1 MPDPMPEPA
10 PAQSSSPIDLR
21 SDTVTKPTPA
31 MLEAM
36 VAAELGD
43 DVLGDEPTVQR
54 LEAEFAALIGKPA
67 ACFVPSGT
75 MANQT
80 AIRALTE
87 PGDEIIADRTCHIF
101 HYETGAPAALSG
113 CGIRFADGP
122 AGVFEASDVRALVR
136 AQTDYLPRTRLVLI
150 ENTSNGGGGRVWPI
164 KTIREVCD
172 ASKEL
177 GLRVHLDGAR
187 LWNASVASGVSMA
200 DYAAGADTVSCC
212 FSKGLGAPVGSIVGG
227 SAELIARV
235 RRFRKMFGGA
245 MRQSGLLAAAAL
257 YAMENN
263 VDRLAEDHTK
273 ARVLAE
279 GVNGVGPMSV
289 DMDSV
294 QTNIVNVMIDPS
306 FCTGPEF
313 ATRLEAQGVRLFA
326 LSDTAVRVVTHLDV
340 SMEQVERAVGVFKR
354 VTESA

>member
-1 MPDPMPEPA
+1 MN
-10 PAQSSSPIDLR
+10 QNVPIDLR

-36 VAAELGD
+36 VSAELGD
-43 DVLGDEPTVQR
+43 DVLGDEPTVKK
-54 LEAEFAALIGKPA
+54 LEAEFRVLVGMEA

-113 CGIRFADGP
+113 CGIRFVDGS
-122 AGVFEASDVRALVR
+122 AGVFGADEVRALVR

-164 KTIREVCD
+164 ETVNEVC
-172 ASKEL
+172 AAAKEL
-177 GLRVHLDGAR
+177 GLRVHVDGAR
-187 LWNASVASGVSMA
+187 LWNASVATGVSMR
-200 DYAAGADTVSCC
+200 DYVAGADTVSCC

-227 SAELIARV
+227 SAELIGRV

-257 YAMENN
+257 YAMESH
-263 VDRLAEDHTK
+263 VEWLAEDHAK

-279 GVNGVGPMSV
+279 GVNGVGPLMV
-289 DMDSV
+289 DLDAV
-294 QTNIVNVMIDPS
+294 QTNIVNVMVDPKWG
-306 FCTGPEF
+306 TGPDL
-313 ATRLEAQGVRLFA
+313 AAKLEVAGVRLFA
-326 LSDTAVRVVTHLDV
+326 LNAEGVRAVTHLDV
-340 SMEQVERAVGVFKR
+340 SMEQVRRSVGVFKR
-354 VTESA
+354 VVGA